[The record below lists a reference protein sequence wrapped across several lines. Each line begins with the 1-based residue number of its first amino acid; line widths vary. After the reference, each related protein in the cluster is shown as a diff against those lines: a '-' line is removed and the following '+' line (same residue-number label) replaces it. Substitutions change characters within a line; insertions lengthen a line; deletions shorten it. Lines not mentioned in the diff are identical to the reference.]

1 MNDKNL
7 LMPYRIAGG
16 VLALVLA
23 FLFGCTAGNIS
34 TQNEGIGNIGAE
46 TGNSDCVRSSYY
58 SEFVVR
64 VDPED
69 RVPGEGEDQ
78 DGDGILD
85 LWESWWGLDPED
97 PGDAELDPDGDGYS
111 NFDEY
116 IVNAD
121 PFSDRV
127 YPGVIPIIDDKGFD
141 CFYTAEMGLINDD
154 DLLDILIRDPSEGY
168 LPAVRDFV
176 MIQQADRSF
185 VIEDAANHEI
195 PELTSIQSA
204 LWLTEVN
211 MDRWKDL
218 ALIGLSGFIPDVN
231 DQLIF
236 GNQLFGDMLAAR
248 WDFATVPR
256 NHKEVSEDTHS
267 FFQDLYRWTSTTKD
281 YFDNRAPI
289 LATVPEVLDLSW
301 FRDESGNVLRDSKP
315 LSRESL
321 PADCGVGL
329 VHCFDVIADV
339 GDLER
344 FAANE
349 IVSVDYTE
357 MPYRIGLSDASNDP
371 DEPDLHFLVRAT
383 FSENPDWQVKDYSS
397 FNQDALSLARNEL
410 RDVRYSGVM
419 FVPSDKSTAIFDVLR
434 NYLGSPI
441 FSLGYGAGG
450 VRNRVTPWGVWP
462 YELDIG
468 RDERGKDT
476 EAMGTVFYI
485 RRVLDY
491 ISDRYISRPENLYE
505 Q

>member
-1 MNDKNL
+1 MNDKSL
-7 LMPYRIAGG
+7 SMPYGIAGG
-16 VLALVLA
+16 ALALA
-23 FLFGCTAGNIS
+23 FLFGYTVGDIA
-34 TQNEGIGNIGAE
+34 TQNESIGNIEAE
-46 TGNSDCVRSSYY
+46 IGNSDCVRPSYY

-69 RVPGEGEDQ
+69 RVPGESEDQ
-78 DGDGILD
+78 DGDGIPD

-97 PGDAELDPDGDGYS
+97 PGDAEHDPDGDGYS
-111 NFDEY
+111 NLDEY

-127 YPGVIPIIDDKGFD
+127 YPGVIPVYDEGFD

-168 LPAVRDFV
+168 FPAVRDFV

-204 LWLTEVN
+204 LWLTELN
-211 MDRWKDL
+211 MDRSKDL

-231 DQLIF
+231 DQMIF
-236 GNQLFGDMLAAR
+236 GPRRIGDMLVT
-248 WDFATVPR
+248 WSDIVPR
-256 NHKEVSEDTHS
+256 SHNEVDDDTHS
-267 FFQDLYRWTSTTKD
+267 FFQDLYRWTSTTAD
-281 YFDNRAPI
+281 YFDSRAPV
-289 LATVPEVLDLSW
+289 LVTVPEVLDLSW
-301 FRDESGNVLRDSKP
+301 FRDESGNVLRDSQP

-329 VHCFDVIADV
+329 VRCFDVIADA
-339 GDLER
+339 GDPER
-344 FAANE
+344 FAANA

-357 MPYRIGLSDASNDP
+357 TPYQVGLSDADNDP

-383 FSENPDWQVKDYSS
+383 FSENPDWQVKDYSV
-397 FNQDALSLARNEL
+397 FNQDALRLARNEL
-410 RDVRYSGVM
+410 SDVRYSGVM
-419 FVPSDKSTAIFDVLR
+419 FVPSDESTAIFDVLR
-434 NYLGSPI
+434 NYLGVPV

-450 VRNRVTPWGVWP
+450 VRNRVTSWGVWP

-485 RRVLDY
+485 RRILDY
-491 ISDRYISRPENLYE
+491 ISDRYISRPEHLYE